1 MIYYYFYNRMISAL
15 IVHTVL
21 SLLNREVALMLR
33 AIMKDYESA
42 CFKLNYI
49 YENKFMIWIQL
60 VFFIINLCVSFYYK
74 KYFLFNYKDPYIYHF
89 FNYYP
94 YNILKTYIWFN
105 LNKTKTSAKLKFTS
119 SK

>member
-49 YENKFMIWIQL
+49 YENKFMI
-60 VFFIINLCVSFYYK
+60 
-74 KYFLFNYKDPYIYHF
+74 
-89 FNYYP
+89 
-94 YNILKTYIWFN
+94 
-105 LNKTKTSAKLKFTS
+105 
-119 SK
+119 